1 MGKKNSIKKFR
12 ESWEDDEWGQED
24 RSTKNKEKKRSRKE
38 SRKQKFS
45 NRWYDEDM
53 KIKRKKRN

>member
-1 MGKKNSIKKFR
+1 MGKKNRIKKFR

-45 NRWYDEDM
+45 NSWYDEDM

>member
-1 MGKKNSIKKFR
+1 MGKKNRIKKFR

-24 RSTKNKEKKRSRKE
+24 RSTKNKEKNRTRKE

-53 KIKRKKRN
+53 KIKRKKRK